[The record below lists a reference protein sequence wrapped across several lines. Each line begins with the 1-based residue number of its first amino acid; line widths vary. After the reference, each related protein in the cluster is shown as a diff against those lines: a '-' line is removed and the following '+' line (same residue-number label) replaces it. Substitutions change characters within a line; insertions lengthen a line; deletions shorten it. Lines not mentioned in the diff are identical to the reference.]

1 MAFSFFPLYFPVLV
15 SCQRTWL
22 SVTGALAACALTSEW
37 IPPSGAVPPAAWE
50 PSIFFSPSL
59 LDLPGSVFALH
70 YPTCVALSS
79 SCGASSFLI
88 CNGSDTT
95 PSLAWCKGMTMCKF
109 LALTSVVEV
118 PRGFDRCSLV
128 VYRALRNPW
137 STVPWAL
144 AVRRALLW
152 HYSAIFCDVTPC
164 ILDKSSALGIYLA
177 SVSS

>member
-1 MAFSFFPLYFPVLV
+1 MWQEPWQPARWLRSGSPRTGQCHLRPGSPAF
-15 SCQRTWL
+15 
-22 SVTGALAACALTSEW
+22 
-37 IPPSGAVPPAAWE
+37 
-50 PSIFFSPSL
+50 FFSPSL

-70 YPTCVALSS
+70 YPTCVALSG
-79 SCGASSFLI
+79 SCGVSSFLI

-118 PRGFDRCSLV
+118 PREFDRWSLV

-137 STVPWAL
+137 SSVPWVL
-144 AVRRALLW
+144 AVWRALLW